1 MPQTELTL
9 REKKY
14 ATQKIK
20 ILDMFSEKLKEKPLA
35 DITVKEISKELEISE
50 MTFFNYFKNKQEVL
64 VYFIE
69 FWSLEMQFKLE
80 QTESLDAR
88 ASIYLIFEETAKL
101 IEHNYQLFVE
111 IVSNMALNGIPK
123 KNITI
128 GRAER
133 LMRFWVDTKHK
144 EGGLKELL
152 IPLLQEMGIDK
163 EKEFF
168 IYTALHNTLFS
179 TPLLMSFPEFKT
191 LKNHYFEQIDYI
203 LESKDI
209 YESSK

>member
-1 MPQTELTL
+1 MLQTELTL

-20 ILDMFSEKLKEKPLA
+20 ILDIFSEKLKEKPLA
-35 DITVKEISKELEISE
+35 DITVKEIAKELEISE
-50 MTFFNYFKNKQEVL
+50 MTFFNYFKNKREVL

-80 QTESLDAR
+80 QTENLDAR
-88 ASIYLIFEETAKL
+88 ASIYFVFEETAKL

-144 EGGLKELL
+144 EGGLRELL
-152 IPLLQEMGIDK
+152 MPLLQEMNISK

-179 TPLLMSFPEFKT
+179 TPLLMKCQGFGS
-191 LKNHYFEQIDYI
+191 LKERYFEQIDTI
-203 LESKDI
+203 LKSKDI

>member
-20 ILDMFSEKLKEKPLA
+20 IMDIFSEKLKEKPLA
-35 DITVKEISKELEISE
+35 DITVKEIAKELEISE
-50 MTFFNYFKNKQEVL
+50 MTFFNYFKNKREVL

-69 FWSLEMQFKLE
+69 FWNLEMQFKLE
-80 QTESLDAR
+80 QAENLDAR
-88 ASIYLIFEETAKL
+88 ASIYLVFEETAKL

-111 IVSNMALNGIPK
+111 IVSNIVLNGIPK
-123 KNITI
+123 KNIKI

-152 IPLLQEMGIDK
+152 MPLIQEMGIDK

-179 TPLLMSFPEFKT
+179 TPLLMNSPEFKT
-191 LKNHYFEQIDYI
+191 LKEHYFEQIDYI
-203 LESKDI
+203 LKSKDDD
-209 YESSK
+209 EPS

>member
-1 MPQTELTL
+1 MPQIELTL

-20 ILDMFSEKLKEKPLA
+20 IMDIFSEKLKEKPLV
-35 DITVKEISKELEISE
+35 DITIKEIAKELEISE
-50 MTFFNYFKNKQEVL
+50 MTFFNYFKNKREVL

-69 FWSLEMQFKLE
+69 FWNLEMQFKLE
-80 QTESLDAR
+80 QADNLDAR
-88 ASIYLIFEETAKL
+88 ASIYLVFEESAKL
-101 IEHNYQLFVE
+101 IDHNYQLFVE
-111 IVSNMALNGIPK
+111 IVSNIALNGIPK

-152 IPLLQEMGIDK
+152 MPLIQELNIDK
-163 EKEFF
+163 DKEFF
-168 IYTALHNTLFS
+168 IYTALHNTLLS
-179 TPLLMSFPEFKT
+179 TPLLMNSPEFKT
-191 LKNHYFEQIDYI
+191 LKEHYFEQIDYI
-203 LESKDI
+203 LEKEDDV
-209 YESSK
+209 K